1 MNKKTRDIIITIAV
15 ILVIIAICGAFVYF
29 KFIKK
34 DYYYSERDRKH
45 MANTINVLED
55 YLDGKITNDEAKER
69 MDMITTQMEDNVD
82 DIVLPLQISNTNLS
96 IALCA
101 DSKYISDDSKKNS
114 IKKLESDLDMYKEQ
128 YKQLKEKH

>member
-15 ILVIIAICGAFVYF
+15 ILAIIAICGAFVYF

-82 DIVLPLQISNTNLS
+82 DIVLSLQISNTNLS

-101 DSKYISDDSKKNS
+101 DSKYISDDSKKDS
-114 IKKLESDLDMYKEQ
+114 IKKLESDLDMYKNQ

>member
-1 MNKKTRDIIITIAV
+1 MNKKTRDIIMTIAV
-15 ILVIIAICGAFVYF
+15 ILAIIAICGAFVYF

-101 DSKYISDDSKKNS
+101 DSKYISDDSKKDS

>member
-15 ILVIIAICGAFVYF
+15 ILAIIAICGAFVYF

-101 DSKYISDDSKKNS
+101 DSKYISDDSKKDS
-114 IKKLESDLDMYKEQ
+114 IKKLESDLDMYKNQ